1 MRIAVVS
8 DIHANLTA
16 LEAVVADLERQRP
29 DLVVQGGDLI
39 SGGSRPAE
47 VIDRVRDL
55 NWPGVHGNT
64 DEMVWAPDR
73 LETALQAPAFT
84 RMREA
89 LRTEI
94 IPGDACRDRR
104 DAARMAAKRCRWIPR
119 GSTWLSCTRRPATC
133 GGRRQRTRLMTNW
146 RWHTV
151 PSVASAWYS
160 DTFTNRSC
168 AGCRHSPWSTRAASA
183 SRMTAIRVPPTPSID
198 DDTVVIRRVE
208 HDVEEEIACL
218 VGARDPSR
226 AMVGAG
232 AARARGRRRFRR
244 KHGTPLTAFRL

>member
-1 MRIAVVS
+1 LRLSDNACVRIAIVS

-73 LETALQAPAFT
+73 LETALQAPAFA

-89 LRTEI
+89 LLTEI
-94 IPGDACRDRR
+94 IPA
-104 DAARMAAKRCRWIPR
+104 
-119 GSTWLSCTRRPATC
+119 
-133 GGRRQRTRLMTNW
+133 
-146 RWHTV
+146 
-151 PSVASAWYS
+151 
-160 DTFTNRSC
+160 
-168 AGCRHSPWSTRAASA
+168 TRAAIGETRLAWLQTLPLEYRAADLAVVHA
-183 SRMTAIRVPPTPSID
+183 SPGDVWRSPAANAPDDELALAYRPLGCGRVVFGHIHQSFVRRLPALTVVNAGSVSLSYDGDPRAAYAIID

-208 HDVEEEIACL
+208 YDVEEEIAHL
-218 VGARDPSR
+218 VWARDPYAQWSAQVLR
-226 AMVGAG
+226 
-232 AARARGRRRFRR
+232 AARPAPF
-244 KHGTPLTAFRL
+244 P